1 MLRSSQYS
9 YSAFIKM
16 LSMEGSLSRIIP
28 KSLSGDLIPRGMG
41 FPPNKLQS
49 KSTDFL
55 FLISVSGEFS
65 LGLFSTALSGVLT
78 SSFTAVL
85 EDLFPGERKWPRE
98 LPSTHHGQ
106 EDKVVTAKREPNG
119 A

>member
-1 MLRSSQYS
+1 
-9 YSAFIKM
+9 
-16 LSMEGSLSRIIP
+16 MEGSLSRIIP

-65 LGLFSTALSGVLT
+65 LELFSTGLSGVLT